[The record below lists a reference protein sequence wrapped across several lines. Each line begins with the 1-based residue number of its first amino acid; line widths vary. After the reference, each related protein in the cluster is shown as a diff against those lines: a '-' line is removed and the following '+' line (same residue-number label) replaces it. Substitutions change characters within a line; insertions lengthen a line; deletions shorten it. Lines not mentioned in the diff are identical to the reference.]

1 MNSSPAKKLNQEML
15 KKITALDDVERVFM
29 REDGFKVTRRTDLEM
44 TGFYGETEIIVEN
57 GEYQEIQYIGEGQMV
72 LSRCEKTGEM
82 AYRKVIRNI
91 YREDV
96 PNYIVW
102 TDGINEEGNYYES
115 EPIIATAEHP
125 FWVKGKGWVPVSE
138 LQAGDALESY
148 RNIEVFVHN
157 VTPFNEKSCVYNL
170 EVEGFNTFFLV
181 PRGVWV
187 HNCNTKGAKVWE
199 LLPQEGVLQT
209 DLFDAPLCEVEHDDK
224 RLIVRRNETVWVREE
239 RR

>member
-1 MNSSPAKKLNQEML
+1 
-15 KKITALDDVERVFM
+15 
-29 REDGFKVTRRTDLEM
+29 
-44 TGFYGETEIIVEN
+44 
-57 GEYQEIQYIGEGQMV
+57 MV

-148 RNIEVFVHN
+148 RNIEVFVQEITH
-157 VTPFNEKSCVYNL
+157 FNEESCVYNL
-170 EVEGFNTFFLV
+170 
-181 PRGVWV
+181 
-187 HNCNTKGAKVWE
+187 
-199 LLPQEGVLQT
+199 
-209 DLFDAPLCEVEHDDK
+209 
-224 RLIVRRNETVWVREE
+224 
-239 RR
+239 